1 MILGYLIICMHKE
14 GTRVTQRILVVDDS
28 ALSRKRFLAKPLSD
42 AGFEVTEA
50 ANGEEGLA
58 AFKEGEFDCI
68 ITDLLMPVMD
78 GFEFVE
84 ELSQLGCETPILVA
98 SADIQETS
106 RTKILEAGAAGFLN
120 KPYSKDELLEKLAET
135 ISAPA
140 KG

>member
-1 MILGYLIICMHKE
+1 M
-14 GTRVTQRILVVDDS
+14 TQCILVVDDS

-50 ANGEEGLA
+50 ANGEEGLT

-84 ELSQLGCETPILVA
+84 ELAQLGCETPILVA
-98 SADIQETS
+98 SADIQSTS
-106 RTKILEAGAAGFLN
+106 RNKILEAGAAGFLN

-135 ISAPA
+135 ITAPA